1 MLSATGGSERHALV
15 LDHGLR
21 PLFAFFSADIIATGV
36 YATEAEFTD
45 HRPQGASILSP
56 HRPRGRRTEL
66 AALRAS
72 PASAA
77 TSARRRRWP
86 PTA

>member
-36 YATEAEFTD
+36 YATEADFAD
-45 HRPQGASILSP
+45 YQPSQRAAAGAHRS
-56 HRPRGRRTEL
+56 RRRRTEL
-66 AALRAS
+66 AAQPPRVD
-72 PASAA
+72 AA
-77 TSARRRRWP
+77 ARARRIL
-86 PTA
+86 AQIA